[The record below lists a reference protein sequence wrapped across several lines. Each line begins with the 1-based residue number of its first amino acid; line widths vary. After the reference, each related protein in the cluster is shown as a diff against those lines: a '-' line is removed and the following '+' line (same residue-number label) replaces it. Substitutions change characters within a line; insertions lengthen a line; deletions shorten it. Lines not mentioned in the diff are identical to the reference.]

1 MSGINLLGWR
11 RKKLSQRSITIMA
24 TGIFLIMLFILG
36 IGLSLNTLQH
46 NLRELDKL
54 HRLYQQ
60 LIVQLS
66 ERFDQ
71 QQQGLQQLAVMER
84 QRQQMK
90 GVRDKM
96 ETYHFFFQWLTERLP
111 EYLWLTTLTVGKT
124 GWIMTGKSLSL
135 EKIEQ
140 LIQELVNVEQVTKF
154 SFNDL
159 KKEAW
164 HYEFRV
170 SFSVSAEVG
179 DETINGK

>member
-1 MSGINLLGWR
+1 MSCINLLDWR

-36 IGLSLNTLQH
+36 VCFSLNKLQH
-46 NLRELDKL
+46 NFRELDKL
-54 HRLYQQ
+54 PQLYQR
-60 LIVQLS
+60 LMIQLS

-71 QQQGLQQLAVMER
+71 QQQGLQQLASLER

-90 GVRDKM
+90 GVRDEM
-96 ETYHFFFQWLTERLP
+96 ETYHFLFQWLTERLP

-140 LIQELVNVEQVTKF
+140 LIQELVNVDQVTKF

-159 KKEAW
+159 KREAW

-179 DETINGK
+179 GETINEK